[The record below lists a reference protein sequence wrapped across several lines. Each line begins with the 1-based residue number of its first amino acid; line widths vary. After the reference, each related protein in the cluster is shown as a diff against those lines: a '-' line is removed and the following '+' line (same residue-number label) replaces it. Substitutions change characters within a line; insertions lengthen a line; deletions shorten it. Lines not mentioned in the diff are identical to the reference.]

1 MNNLRALLY
10 VLGSV
15 LLTLLVCMPQSVG
28 QEEKYPLAVSAK
40 LKDGSDLPEIE
51 DKLISAINRLG
62 YPVVSDALILVEGLV
77 SITGERKIGGFS
89 PKFMI
94 DFKLDVQ
101 IKDLEQGDIFESF
114 FATGKGLGNTGQ
126 EAFQK
131 GFQKIEID
139 TAKLSEAL
147 ANCQDDYSR
156 IGARRHRLSKE
167 RFEEAERLFEQKRYR
182 DALVSL
188 KIVYPETEYF
198 PRAQRLIQDIRWQM
212 PKPVFAVLTFKTI
225 PKSQPSSIADNF
237 RELLTTTL
245 VQMESENVIVLERYQ
260 MAEILGEQALELEG
274 LVDPATASEY
284 GRLLGAQFM
293 LLGSL
298 TVSDGE
304 IEINAR
310 TVKVKDSQIIT
321 AFRSKTLKEQLEMSA
336 IGIVEAIHQDIEKGK
351 YDLPPP
357 PPPPNPLPPS
367 LRNVRIMIMIPEEHI
382 HREAP
387 RRIPD
392 PAGETEMIRKFV
404 ERGFRVV
411 DQAQVKKIRDT
422 REAKA
427 AAKGDIQAAVAIAR
441 QHGVEIIITGEAFSE
456 NVPRPAQELQMCSAR
471 VEARA
476 IDADTGN
483 ILAANGK
490 EAHATDATEGVAAKK
505 ALRTAGGLLADD
517 MIKQIIEGWK
527 RREGLHEIE
536 LSVRKIEFNQLIA
549 LESFLKGQEGVT
561 QVQRKSFDDGVGVI
575 EIQSKNNAPN
585 LADAL
590 VEFEELAV
598 KIEAVTVNTIE
609 ISVGEK

>member
-1 MNNLRALLY
+1 
-10 VLGSV
+10 
-15 LLTLLVCMPQSVG
+15 
-28 QEEKYPLAVSAK
+28 
-40 LKDGSDLPEIE
+40 
-51 DKLISAINRLG
+51 
-62 YPVVSDALILVEGLV
+62 
-77 SITGERKIGGFS
+77 
-89 PKFMI
+89 
-94 DFKLDVQ
+94 
-101 IKDLEQGDIFESF
+101 
-114 FATGKGLGNTGQ
+114 
-126 EAFQK
+126 
-131 GFQKIEID
+131 
-139 TAKLSEAL
+139 
-147 ANCQDDYSR
+147 
-156 IGARRHRLSKE
+156 
-167 RFEEAERLFEQKRYR
+167 
-182 DALVSL
+182 
-188 KIVYPETEYF
+188 
-198 PRAQRLIQDIRWQM
+198 M

>member
-1 MNNLRALLY
+1 M
-10 VLGSV
+10 
-15 LLTLLVCMPQSVG
+15 
-28 QEEKYPLAVSAK
+28 
-40 LKDGSDLPEIE
+40 
-51 DKLISAINRLG
+51 
-62 YPVVSDALILVEGLV
+62 
-77 SITGERKIGGFS
+77 
-89 PKFMI
+89 
-94 DFKLDVQ
+94 
-101 IKDLEQGDIFESF
+101 
-114 FATGKGLGNTGQ
+114 
-126 EAFQK
+126 
-131 GFQKIEID
+131 
-139 TAKLSEAL
+139 
-147 ANCQDDYSR
+147 
-156 IGARRHRLSKE
+156 
-167 RFEEAERLFEQKRYR
+167 
-182 DALVSL
+182 
-188 KIVYPETEYF
+188 
-198 PRAQRLIQDIRWQM
+198 
-212 PKPVFAVLTFKTI
+212 
-225 PKSQPSSIADNF
+225 
-237 RELLTTTL
+237 
-245 VQMESENVIVLERYQ
+245 
-260 MAEILGEQALELEG
+260 
-274 LVDPATASEY
+274 
-284 GRLLGAQFM
+284 GAQFM

-298 TVSDGE
+298 TVSNGE
-304 IEINAR
+304 IEVNAR
-310 TVKVKDSQIIT
+310 TVKVKDAQIII

-336 IGIVEAIHQDIEKGK
+336 IGIVESIHQDIEDRK
-351 YDLPPP
+351 YDPPPDEPPP
-357 PPPPNPLPPS
+357 PPPPIDAH
-367 LRNVRIMIMIPEEHI
+367 IMIMIPEEHI

-427 AAKGDIQAAVAIAR
+427 AAEGDIQAAAAIAR
-441 QHGVEIIITGEAFSE
+441 QHGAEIIITGEAFSE
-456 NVPRPAQELQMCSAR
+456 NIPRPAQELQTCSAR

-527 RREGLHEIE
+527 RRGGLYEIE

-561 QVQRKSFDDGVGVI
+561 QVQRRSFDNGVGVI
-575 EIQSKNNAPN
+575 EIQSKNNAPS

-590 VEFEELAV
+590 AEFEELAV